1 MDSSKRRAGRP
12 KASAQTGPLVLEGN
26 RARVKIELEIASVTA
41 DDLKEYTRWVE
52 LSSSLTTAE
61 ATFSTVDYALRE
73 VFRRDRLWKESR
85 RQRERPA
92 IASSTASPPARASSL
107 PPPASSGRAA
117 PTPTA
122 PPGNR
127 ASGPEI

>member
-1 MDSSKRRAGRP
+1 MDNNKRRTGRP

-85 RQRERPA
+85 RQRDRPTNVP
-92 IASSTASPPARASSL
+92 STAAPPARVSSL
-107 PPPASSGRAA
+107 PPPAAA
-117 PTPTA
+117 AAGSRVGTERP
-122 PPGNR
+122 
-127 ASGPEI
+127 I

>member
-85 RQRERPA
+85 RQRDRPTNGPPPA
-92 IASSTASPPARASSL
+92 APPARVSSL
-107 PPPASSGRAA
+107 PQPATAA
-117 PTPTA
+117 GTRVGSERP
-122 PPGNR
+122 
-127 ASGPEI
+127 I